1 MQNWD
6 DLRFLLAVYRA
17 GTMSAAAR
25 VLGTNVATVSRRI
38 ERLGDEL
45 GGSPFVKTPSGWRPD
60 PLVAGLLEAAEAF
73 EGQMQR
79 ELNASAEPDAK
90 PPHILI
96 GTPSLIASAILL
108 PGLAAAPALIQKIDL
123 EIMPRVFETGLGNHD
138 VVVQAGRPA
147 SGRLAIRRA
156 GSLRFGIYIWAD
168 TPPGSKWIGL
178 TQNYR
183 LLQSV
188 DAAESYFGAPPALRL
203 ESMEQ
208 IFRAAQLLHLPA
220 ILPEIL
226 ARQEPGLF
234 RLEAPDLSFEF
245 EFWIMYHLSRR
256 GDPAVQVAVDWIV
269 RAFEAIEPAVRLIT
283 QQERLPPGASR
294 PLRAAGAK

>member
-25 VLGTNVATVSRRI
+25 VLGTNVATVSRRM
-38 ERLGDEL
+38 ERLGTEL
-45 GGSPFVKTPSGWRPD
+45 GGSPFVKTPSGWQPD
-60 PLVAGLLEAAEAF
+60 PQVAGLLEAAEAF
-73 EGQMQR
+73 EGQMLR
-79 ELNASAEPDAK
+79 EMNAGAEPDAK
-90 PPHILI
+90 PPHILV
-96 GTPSLIASAILL
+96 GAPSLIASAILL
-108 PGLAAAPALIQKIDL
+108 PGLAAAPNLIQKIDI
-123 EIMPRVFETGLGNHD
+123 EIMPRVFETGLGTND
-138 VVVQAGRPA
+138 IVIQSGRPA

-156 GSLRFGIYIWAD
+156 GSLRFGIYIWSD
-168 TPPGSKWIGL
+168 TPAGSKWIGL

-183 LLQSV
+183 LLHTV
-188 DAAESYFGAPPALRL
+188 DAAEGYFGAPPALRL

-220 ILPEIL
+220 ILPEVL
-226 ARQEPGLF
+226 ARQEPGLI

-269 RAFEAIEPAVRLIT
+269 HSFEALEPAVRLVA
-283 QQERLPPGASR
+283 QDGRLPAGATR
-294 PLRAAGAK
+294 PLRAAGGT